1 MLALDWSF
9 AAGASTPKLKPLI
22 PEYKTYNR
30 AEEATPPTTLEA
42 LLQAY
47 VEEEQLTG
55 TNQWR

>member
-1 MLALDWSF
+1 MNEPLALDLDWTF
-9 AAGASTPKLKPLI
+9 TPKLMSVLPAKKA
-22 PEYKTYNR
+22 YR
-30 AEEATPPTTLEA
+30 AEEVAPPTTLEA